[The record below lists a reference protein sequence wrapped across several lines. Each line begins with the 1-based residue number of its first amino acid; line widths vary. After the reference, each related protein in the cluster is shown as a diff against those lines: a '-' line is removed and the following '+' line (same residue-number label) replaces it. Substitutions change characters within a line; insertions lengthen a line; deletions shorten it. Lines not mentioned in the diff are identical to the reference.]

1 MCDMEG
7 WKEITLD
14 NACLI
19 KKGVQF
25 NKTELED
32 SGSYPCINGGLQPSG
47 YSEKWNTEADTITIS
62 EGGESCG
69 YVNRISSRFW
79 CGGHCYSLLQ
89 INEKIN
95 KDFFYFALK
104 CRENSIMDLRVGS
117 GLPNIQQKA
126 LKAFDFIYPI
136 SDIEQKKI
144 AQILTAL
151 DDTIKQ
157 TEQLI
162 AKYKN
167 IKQGLMHDL
176 LAYGIDE
183 NGTIRNP
190 QTHTFV
196 EKKGLMVPEEWE
208 VEEIGSNGSVTKLAG
223 FEYTKYFDYNVTG
236 EIIAIRGLNLKNGKL
251 DLKEIQTIPEQVSK
265 SLLRSKLYVN
275 DIVISYVGTVGEI
288 AVIDENDKYHLA
300 PNVAKISF
308 ANTNYCAHFIKAFLM
323 SEEGKKAIKF
333 ETNSTTQP
341 ALSMG
346 NIRKINIPKP
356 MINEQVKIV
365 SILEQQ
371 DNLIESEQT
380 NLAKLQNMKQG
391 LMADLLTGKVRVE
404 LKEIHNYV

>member
-1 MCDMEG
+1 MEG

-167 IKQGLMHDL
+167 IKQGLKHDL
-176 LAYGIDE
+176 LTYGIDE

-190 QTHTFV
+190 GTHTFV

-208 VEEIGSNGSVTKLAG
+208 VDSLGSCFDNFKSGNNITAENIFNIAHYPVYGGNGLRGYTNNYTHSGKYVLIGRQGALCGNINV
-223 FEYTKYFDYNVTG
+223 VTG
-236 EIIAIRGLNLKNGKL
+236 ENYISEHAIAVQTNTRNDIDYWYYKL
-251 DLKEIQTIPEQVSK
+251 DYMNLNQYSAQSAQPGLAVE
-265 SLLRSKLYVN
+265 KLIKL
-275 DIVISYVGTVGEI
+275 IV
-288 AVIDENDKYHLA
+288 
-300 PNVAKISF
+300 
-308 ANTNYCAHFIKAFLM
+308 
-323 SEEGKKAIKF
+323 
-333 ETNSTTQP
+333 
-341 ALSMG
+341 
-346 NIRKINIPKP
+346 NIPKRT
-356 MINEQVKIV
+356 EQEKIAE
-365 SILEQQ
+365 ILNKQ
-371 DNLIESEQT
+371 DSLIESEQT
-380 NLAKLQNMKQG
+380 NLSKLQKLKQG
-391 LMADLLTGKVRVE
+391 LMADLLTGKVKVKTE
-404 LKEIHNYV
+404 SV

>member
-1 MCDMEG
+1 MEG

-157 TEQLI
+157 NEQLI

-176 LAYGIDE
+176 LNYGIDE

-208 VEEIGSNGSVTKLAG
+208 VVNVEDILELLTDFDANGSFADMKEFVNISDCEGYAWYVRATDLENNTPLNKVKYVDRQSYLFLRKSYLLGGEVLFAKRGEIGKVYK
-223 FEYTKYFDYNVTG
+223 VP
-236 EIIAIRGLNLKNGKL
+236 KL
-251 DLKEIQTIPEQVSK
+251 DIKMT
-265 SLLRSKLYVN
+265 
-275 DIVISYVGTVGEI
+275 
-288 AVIDENDKYHLA
+288 LA
-300 PNVAKISF
+300 PNTYLLRLNDKAISDF
-308 ANTNYCAHFIKAFLM
+308 VYYYFTSKQ
-323 SEEGKKAIKF
+323 GKQALIDNNASTTLGALYKDSVKAIKF
-333 ETNSTTQP
+333 
-341 ALSMG
+341 
-346 NIRKINIPKP
+346 P
-356 MINEQVKIV
+356 MPLKHEQRKIV

-371 DNLIESEQT
+371 DKLIESEQT
-380 NLAKLQNMKQG
+380 NLAKLQKLKQG
-391 LMADLLTGKVRVE
+391 LMADLLTGKVKVKTE
-404 LKEIHNYV
+404 SV